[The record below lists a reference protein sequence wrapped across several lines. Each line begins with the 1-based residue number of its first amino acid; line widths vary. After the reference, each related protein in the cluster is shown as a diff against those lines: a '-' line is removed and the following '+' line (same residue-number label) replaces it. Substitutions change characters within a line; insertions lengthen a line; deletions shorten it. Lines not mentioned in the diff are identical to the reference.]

1 MASITSAGVGSGLD
15 LESIIEVTIQAESEV
30 KTKQLNA
37 REINYTTELS
47 GVGTFKAALDTFN
60 TALATLGEEETYDSR
75 KVQFSDGIL
84 EGDQAFNVDID
95 SSMQAGEFSIEVSQ
109 LASGSKL
116 QSSALNSVNDTVGA
130 GNLTLSAGDSEF
142 SIEVLATDTLED
154 IRNKINQTS
163 ENFGVSANIVNS
175 DAGAVLTYS
184 SSKTG
189 DGNTLSVA
197 ADDDSLASI
206 ASSAPSSAGG
216 VSILQN
222 AVNAETL
229 INGQE
234 VSSSSN
240 TLNDKIQGTTITLNK
255 VTTEAQTFNVSVD
268 SEVAVKAVDEFI
280 GAYNTLKEQL
290 DTLSNPTSGMLASDS
305 NIRSVEQ
312 QLQRMFTNDL
322 GGSTEIQSL
331 MELGITFNRFGEMEK
346 SATGIGT
353 LTSGQDTFDDTL
365 ENNYSD
371 FQNFFS
377 SDDGLV
383 KKVDGLINLY
393 TSSSGSLIKREES
406 LNESLESIEID
417 RESLNERLVN
427 LEASLRSK
435 YASLDSLI
443 AQYQTSSSYISSIL
457 TSVSTKK

>member
-175 DAGAVLTYS
+175 
-184 SSKTG
+184 
-189 DGNTLSVA
+189 
-197 ADDDSLASI
+197 SL
-206 ASSAPSSAGG
+206 
-216 VSILQN
+216 L
-222 AVNAETL
+222 
-229 INGQE
+229 
-234 VSSSSN
+234 
-240 TLNDKIQGTTITLNK
+240 
-255 VTTEAQTFNVSVD
+255 
-268 SEVAVKAVDEFI
+268 
-280 GAYNTLKEQL
+280 LK
-290 DTLSNPTSGMLASDS
+290 
-305 NIRSVEQ
+305 
-312 QLQRMFTNDL
+312 
-322 GGSTEIQSL
+322 
-331 MELGITFNRFGEMEK
+331 
-346 SATGIGT
+346 
-353 LTSGQDTFDDTL
+353 
-365 ENNYSD
+365 
-371 FQNFFS
+371 
-377 SDDGLV
+377 
-383 KKVDGLINLY
+383 
-393 TSSSGSLIKREES
+393 
-406 LNESLESIEID
+406 
-417 RESLNERLVN
+417 
-427 LEASLRSK
+427 
-435 YASLDSLI
+435 
-443 AQYQTSSSYISSIL
+443 
-457 TSVSTKK
+457 